1 MNTVFLDLEK
11 TLIYSWDDP
20 VIINESI
27 IKKTLDAIRPDS
39 IGIYSFA
46 IYDNVDRLHFIESL
60 KQEIESSFQ
69 INIDSSLIFTVSE
82 IAEIVLKKEY
92 PDIQSFIQDY
102 GKQKSFK
109 LFIHQKFETGNYT
122 LIDDLVENLDLQ
134 ENPILS
140 IHFLNPF
147 LNLTNKSK

>member
-82 IAEIVLKKEY
+82 IAEIVLKKNLQISKALYKIMENKNRLSY
-92 PDIQSFIQDY
+92 SFIKSS
-102 GKQKSFK
+102 KQ
-109 LFIHQKFETGNYT
+109 ET
-122 LIDDLVENLDLQ
+122 
-134 ENPILS
+134 ILS
-140 IHFLNPF
+140 
-147 LNLTNKSK
+147 

>member
-82 IAEIVLKKEY
+82 IA
-92 PDIQSFIQDY
+92 IQSFIQDY